1 MYIKIVDLVV
11 KLYAP
16 RLLLDLVLPR
26 LKFLE
31 MYLEVSVQPQ
41 NMKTIDLDLDFKKKK
56 SYKGWRLGFDKSPFN
71 DEVVWVQFGLV
82 GQFGQFDD

>member
-16 RLLLDLVLPR
+16 RLRLDLVLSR
-26 LKFLE
+26 LKLLE

-41 NMKTIDLDLDFKKKK
+41 NMKTINLDFKKKK
-56 SYKGWRLGFDKSPFN
+56 NYLR
-71 DEVVWVQFGLV
+71 V
-82 GQFGQFDD
+82 GDLDLTRVPLMMR

>member
-11 KLYAP
+11 KLYTP

-26 LKFLE
+26 LQLLE
-31 MYLEVSVQPQ
+31 MYLEVSMQPQ
-41 NMKTIDLDLDFKKKK
+41 NMKSIDLVLKKK

-71 DEVVWVQFGLV
+71 DEVI
-82 GQFGQFDD
+82 

>member
-16 RLLLDLVLPR
+16 RLLLDLVLSR
-26 LKFLE
+26 LKLLE

-41 NMKTIDLDLDFKKKK
+41 NMKTINLDLKKKK
-56 SYKGWRLGFDKSPFN
+56 SYKGWRFGFDQSPFN
-71 DEVVWVQFGLV
+71 DEVVWVHFGLV